1 MREKIARALKARCK
15 AIKNAL
21 DEYNSC
27 AAKLTPPRP
36 SLTWTKVVEAVY
48 LAELDILRD
57 TRQDIQ
63 TLKWAQPAHRKAM
76 NLHFGLKQAK
86 TEIVRLNVEIRRL
99 LTFMY
104 DDHVDH
110 YNAIRH
116 HIITDPP
123 LAHELSLQWEYR
135 NAVHENIFRRLQQ
148 TARLDGF
155 SGRLAPGRRI
165 GRSQDGTPDISNL
178 PSWLRQLCAPHGQD
192 VDNDGWEDGDELLH
206 ADSDEDIDGLV
217 QFMDDLAT

>member
-1 MREKIARALKARCK
+1 MREKISRALKARCK

-21 DEYNSC
+21 DEYNAY

-36 SLTWTKVVEAVY
+36 SLTWMKVIEAVY

-57 TRQDIQ
+57 TRQDIR
-63 TLKWAQPAHRKAM
+63 TLKWAQPANHEAM

-86 TEIVRLNVEIRRL
+86 TEIERLNVEIRRL

-104 DDHVDH
+104 DDHVDFFC
-110 YNAIRH
+110 AIQRC
-116 HIITDPP
+116 IITDPP

-135 NAVHENIFRRLQQ
+135 NAINEANFRRLQQ

-155 SGRLAPGRRI
+155 SGLMTPGRRI
-165 GRSQDGTPDISNL
+165 GRCEDENSCLLNLPPWLRTLCAQDG
-178 PSWLRQLCAPHGQD
+178 Q
-192 VDNDGWEDGDELLH
+192 DGDEDDRDEGSLH
-206 ADSDEDIDGLV
+206 EDSDEDINDIV
-217 QFMDDLAT
+217 QFMDGLAT